1 MEIKVWKHADVNR
14 CLRKDDTIGR
24 IYFTEMVWSQSKF
37 QSKRKIQLGG
47 PESLSMCK
55 TGHRYLII
63 DQYNNMNLITLLFV
77 SYKTGN
83 ITLYYK
89 EYSTSLLGCVPSKM
103 ACSRPCGTLGCMY
116 HSRRRR
122 WRKTF
127 SLDMP
132 G

>member
-1 MEIKVWKHADVNR
+1 MLEEWGHNWSDFLHRGGLKLIKISVNKKTSAMW
-14 CLRKDDTIGR
+14 L
-24 IYFTEMVWSQSKF
+24 QSH
-37 QSKRKIQLGG
+37 
-47 PESLSMCK
+47 LSMCK
-55 TGHRYLII
+55 TGHRYLTI
-63 DQYNNMNLITLLFV
+63 DQYHNMTLITLPFV
-77 SYKTGN
+77 SYKPGN
-83 ITLYYK
+83 ITLYHK
-89 EYSTSLLGCVPSKM
+89 EYFNTSLLGCVPSKM

>member
-14 CLRKDDTIGR
+14 CLRKCDTIGE
-24 IYFTEMVWSQSKF
+24 IYFTEVDWSQSKC
-37 QSKRKIQLGG
+37 QSKRKIQLVG
-47 PESLSMCK
+47 PKSFSMCK
-55 TGHRYLII
+55 TGHRYLTI
-63 DQYNNMNLITLLFV
+63 DQYHNMTSITLLFV
-77 SYKTGN
+77 SYKPRD
-83 ITLYYK
+83 ITLNYK
-89 EYSTSLLGCVPSKM
+89 EYFTSLLGCVPSKM

>member
-1 MEIKVWKHADVNR
+1 MLEERRHNWRDLLHRGGLKPIEIPIKK
-14 CLRKDDTIGR
+14 
-24 IYFTEMVWSQSKF
+24 
-37 QSKRKIQLGG
+37 KIQLGG
-47 PESLSMCK
+47 PESFSMCR
-55 TGHRYLII
+55 TGHRYMTI
-63 DQYNNMNLITLLFV
+63 DQYHNMTLILLIFV
-77 SYKTGN
+77 SYKPRD